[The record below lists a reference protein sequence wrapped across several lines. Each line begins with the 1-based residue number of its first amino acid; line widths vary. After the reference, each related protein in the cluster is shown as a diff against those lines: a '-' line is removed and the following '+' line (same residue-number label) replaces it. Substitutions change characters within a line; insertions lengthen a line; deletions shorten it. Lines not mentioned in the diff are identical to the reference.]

1 MKHESHTSHHITMEL
16 GDVAYIRLPGFEE
29 GAKVSKTVSLRDL
42 IDGYTGG
49 TDLELDFSADGIL
62 MGIEVLAL

>member
-1 MKHESHTSHHITMEL
+1 MKHETNTSHHITMDL

-29 GAKVSKTVSLRDL
+29 GATISKTVSLRHL
-42 IDGYTGG
+42 VEGYSGG
-49 TDLELDFSADGIL
+49 TDLELDFSADGVL